1 MKYQSKTKD
10 QPSNKISETRQL
22 LVQTEQC
29 WNLASQVLEL
39 LNKTNSGTDL
49 IKEILFLVKAATGFE
64 AVGIRLREGEDF
76 PYYKTIGFSKEF
88 VEAEKYLCARDQTGE
103 LIRDSEG
110 NPYLEC
116 MCGNIIC
123 GRTNP
128 SLPFFTEGGSFW
140 SNCTTELLASTTEED
155 RQSRTRNRCNSAGY
169 ESVALIPLRYD
180 NKSIG
185 LLQLNDSQKNRF
197 TANLIHFFEKV
208 GSSVGIVL
216 ELKKREAEV
225 VRASQLAALAEK
237 KLSERIKELSC
248 LYALS
253 NLISRQL
260 LNPEMIFEEAVELLP
275 PAFQFPEITCVRL
288 VFAEKEYMTCP
299 FKETAWRLKSDIL
312 VRGEKAGFVE
322 VFYSEKKPELDEGP
336 FLREERQLLDE
347 FAARLAEAA
356 EQQRARQDEMLIAE
370 LGAKTE
376 ELEHFAH
383 TVSHDLKN
391 PLITIGGFTKRVQKL
406 VDRGDLSRAA
416 LHLDRI
422 IEIAGQMEQRL
433 NDLLHLARHGH
444 IVKPAVA
451 ISFMKVVREAVSIL
465 EERLEQSEITMHIA
479 PEFPMVLGDP
489 SRLREVL
496 ENLLDNAVKYMG
508 DQENPHIV
516 IGVRKDVTPPVFYVR
531 DNGCG
536 IALEDIE
543 RVFDLFAQLRPGS
556 KGAGAGLAI
565 TRRIIEAL
573 GGRIWAESEG
583 PGKGSCFCFTLPT
596 PSS

>member
-1 MKYQSKTKD
+1 MKYQMKTQY
-10 QPSNKISETRQL
+10 QPLNKTSEIPQL
-22 LVQTEQC
+22 VVQTEQC
-29 WNLASQVLEL
+29 QNLASQVLEL
-39 LNKTNSGTDL
+39 LNQTDSTIDL
-49 IKEILFLVKAATGFE
+49 IKDILSLVKAATGFE

-76 PYYKTIGFSKEF
+76 PYYETIGFSKEF
-88 VEAEKYLCARDQTGE
+88 VEAERYLCARDQTGE

-180 NKSIG
+180 NKNIG
-185 LLQLNDSQKNRF
+185 LLQLNDSRKNLF
-197 TANLIHFFEKV
+197 TANLIHFFEKF

-216 ELKKREAEV
+216 ELKKREAEA
-225 VRASQLAALAEK
+225 VRKSQLAALAEK
-237 KLSERIKELSC
+237 KLRERIKELSC

-260 LNPEMIFEEAVELLP
+260 LNPEMLFEEAVELLP
-275 PAFQFPEITCVRL
+275 PAFQFPEITRGRL
-288 VFAEKEYMTCP
+288 VFAEKQYMTCP
-299 FKETAWRLKSDIL
+299 FQETPWRLKSDIL

-347 FAARLAEAA
+347 FATRLAEAA
-356 EQQRARQDEMLIAE
+356 EQHRARHDEMLIAE

-391 PLITIGGFTKRVQKL
+391 PLNTIGGFTRRVQKL
-406 VDRGDLSRAA
+406 VDRDDLSRAG

-422 IEIAGQMEQRL
+422 IEIVGQMEQRL

-479 PEFPMVLGDP
+479 PEFPMVVGDP
-489 SRLREVL
+489 GRLREVL
-496 ENLLDNAVKYMG
+496 ENLLDNAVKYMR

-536 IALEDIE
+536 IALEDTE

-565 TRRIIEAL
+565 ARRIIEAL

>member
-1 MKYQSKTKD
+1 MKYKMKTQDK
-10 QPSNKISETRQL
+10 PLNRTSEIPQL
-22 LVQTEQC
+22 VVQTEQC
-29 WNLASQVLEL
+29 QNLASQVLEL
-39 LNKTNSGTDL
+39 LNQTDSTLDL
-49 IKEILFLVKAATGFE
+49 IKDILSLVKAATGFE

-76 PYYKTIGFSKEF
+76 PYYETIGFSKEF
-88 VEAEKYLCARDQTGE
+88 VNAERYLCTRDQTGE

-116 MCGNIIC
+116 MCGNIIA
-123 GRTNP
+123 GRTNS

-155 RQSRTRNRCNSAGY
+155 RQIRTRNRCNNAGY

-180 NKSIG
+180 NKNIG
-185 LLQLNDSQKNRF
+185 LLQLNDSRKNLF
-197 TANLIHFFEKV
+197 TANLIHCFEKI
-208 GSSVGIVL
+208 GSSIGIVL
-216 ELKKREAEV
+216 KLKKREAEA

-237 KLSERIKELSC
+237 KLRERIKELSC

-260 LNPEMIFEEAVELLP
+260 LNPEMLFEEAVDLLP
-275 PAFQFPEITCVRL
+275 PAFQFPEITRGRI
-288 VFAEKEYMTCP
+288 VFAEKQYMACP
-299 FKETAWRLKSDIL
+299 FQETPWRLKSDIL

-322 VFYSEKKPELDEGP
+322 VFYSEKKPELDDGP
-336 FLREERQLLDE
+336 FLREERLLLDE
-347 FAARLAEAA
+347 FATRLAEAA

-433 NDLLHLARHGH
+433 NDLLHLALHGH
-444 IVKPAVA
+444 IVKPAVT
-451 ISFMKVVREAVSIL
+451 ISFMKVVREVVSIL
-465 EERLEQSEITMHIA
+465 EERLAQREITMHIA

-516 IGVRKDVTPPVFYVR
+516 IGVRKDVIPPVFYVR

-536 IALEDIE
+536 IAPGDIE
-543 RVFDLFAQLRPGS
+543 RVFDLFSQLRPGS

-565 TRRIIEAL
+565 ARRIIEAL

-583 PGKGSCFCFTLPT
+583 SGKGSCFCFTLPT
-596 PSS
+596 PSF